1 MKHLLAAIRFITIVP
16 AGASN
21 HFDAAGMVAWFPV
34 VGLLLGAALAVFD
47 QGVGRLWGPQAVA
60 AMDVV
65 FLAAV
70 TGAFHLDGLADA
82 ADGLFSHRSREKA
95 LEIMKDSRI
104 GAMGVVALCAV
115 LALKW
120 AGIGGLDGHRSLL
133 LVLVPAY
140 ARGGILC
147 AMRWLE
153 YGRPGGGT
161 GLPFFTRRIGWRQL
175 WALGLTMA
183 LSAGL
188 GPAALAMN
196 AGFVLLVAL
205 LIAFFK
211 RRLGCVTGDMLG
223 ALTETIEAGLF
234 LVASMGGA
242 R

>member
-1 MKHLLAAIRFITIVP
+1 MKHLLAAIRFLTIVP

-21 HFDAAGMVAWFPV
+21 RFDAAGMVAWFPV

-47 QGVGRLWGPQAVA
+47 HVVGRLWGPQAAA

-65 FLAAV
+65 FLAAA
-70 TGAFHLDGLADA
+70 TGALHLDGLADA

-104 GAMGVVALCAV
+104 GVMGVVALCAV

-120 AGIGGLDGHRSLL
+120 AGIAGLDGHRPLL
-133 LVLVPAY
+133 LALVPAY

-161 GLPFFTRRIGWRQL
+161 GLPFFTRRIGWRQF
-175 WALGLTMA
+175 WALGLAMV

-188 GPAALAMN
+188 GPAALGLN
-196 AGFVLLVAL
+196 AGFVLLAAL

-211 RRLGCVTGDMLG
+211 RRLGGVTGDMLG

-234 LVASMGGA
+234 LAASMGGA